1 MTELCEW
8 YDGYRFG
15 DTEIFNPWSV
25 INYFKNGCKPRTFW
39 QSTGSNEIISE
50 VIRM

>member
-1 MTELCEW
+1 MANYYGASDKMQELCDW

-25 INYFKNGCKPRTFW
+25 INYFN
-39 QSTGSNEIISE
+39 NAY
-50 VIRM
+50 RMGYD